1 MNSRGFR
8 HFRLRASVSLFIH
21 LIVIALLF
29 LPGGCSRSD
38 QNAGIRAFMEEVGR
52 KPKSS
57 MATMPEYDSYQAFTY
72 SAADK
77 RSPFEPPVVVSK
89 SDVKQKKTTGVKPPG
104 NHVRQELEQFNLA
117 SLSMVGTMQQNNAT
131 WALIRDVSGNIHRVE
146 VGDYL
151 GTQWGRVESI
161 NDTQID
167 IMEIVSDG
175 ALGYLRRPRT
185 IELNGIQSSE
195 VSHGN

>member
-1 MNSRGFR
+1 M
-8 HFRLRASVSLFIH
+8 SLFIH
-21 LIVIALLF
+21 LIVIAVLF
-29 LPGGCSRSD
+29 LQGGCSRSD

-72 SAADK
+72 SAADR
-77 RSPFEPPVVVSK
+77 RSPFEPPVVVST
-89 SDVKQKKTTGVKPPG
+89 SDVKQKKPTGVKPPV
-104 NHVRQELEQFNLA
+104 NHDRQDLEQFNLA
-117 SLSMVGTMQQNNAT
+117 SLSMVGTIRQNNAT
-131 WALIRDVSGNIHRVE
+131 WALIEDVDGNIHRVE

-151 GTQWGRVESI
+151 GTQWGRVENI
-161 NDTQID
+161 NDTRID

-175 ALGYLRRPRT
+175 AQGYLSRPRT
-185 IELNGIQSSE
+185 IELNEIPSSE

>member
-1 MNSRGFR
+1 M
-8 HFRLRASVSLFIH
+8 SLLIH

-72 SAADK
+72 SAADR

-89 SDVKQKKTTGVKPPG
+89 SDVKQKKPTGVKPPG

-117 SLSMVGTMQQNNAT
+117 SLSMVGTIQQNNAT

-185 IELNGIQSSE
+185 IELNEIQSSE